1 MGSDRCAG
9 MSTKEIDAFLGS
21 HETGVISI
29 ARVNEPY
36 AIPVSYGYDTS
47 ARQFYLRLVSS
58 AGSEKQQFL
67 TSDPDARLV
76 VYEADGETYR
86 SVIAT
91 GALNRIEPDKLT
103 PDDIQQYGEAERPL
117 FEIWPEPKESLD
129 IELYRLDPETVTGRL
144 VTVPRGD

>member
-9 MSTKEIDAFLGS
+9 MSTEEIDAFLGS
-21 HETGVISI
+21 HETGVISL

-36 AIPVSYGYDTS
+36 AIPISYGYDTS

-91 GALNRIEPDKLT
+91 GALNRIEPDELT
-103 PDDIQQYGEAERPL
+103 PGDIQQYGEAEQPL
-117 FEIWPEPKESLD
+117 FEIWPEPKGDLD
-129 IELYRLDPETVTGRL
+129 IELYRLDPQTVTGRL
-144 VTVPRGD
+144 VTVSRGD